1 MITEKNIIKGYTCDL
16 IIEAKWID
24 FCTIH
29 TPHNNTGTWYSVIMN
44 IFALK
49 TSFIQLDEELKRDEH
64 QHKMITWGDNMQMV
78 YVNDVN
84 ICNNKLN
91 TGIQNK
97 C

>member
-1 MITEKNIIKGYTCDL
+1 
-16 IIEAKWID
+16 
-24 FCTIH
+24 
-29 TPHNNTGTWYSVIMN
+29 MN

-78 YVNDVN
+78 HVNDVN